1 MTGVPTLDAI
11 DLKILSALQEQGN
24 LTNLKL
30 ADMVGLSPS
39 PCLQRVNRLRKAGY
53 IRGVSAIL
61 SVEKIFPSIIVYV
74 KVNLLQQSI
83 REFNLFEKAV
93 KNIPEI
99 LECSL
104 MSGEFNYFLK
114 VITRDLDHFNELM
127 QSMMEM
133 GIGVKTFSIFVE
145 IRNVKRT
152 PVVPINSLV
161 PGK

>member
-1 MTGVPTLDAI
+1 
-11 DLKILSALQEQGN
+11 

-30 ADMVGLSPS
+30 AELVGLSPS
-39 PCLQRVNRLRKAGY
+39 PCLQRVNKLRKAGY
-53 IRGVSAIL
+53 IQGVSAIL
-61 SVEKIFPSIIVYV
+61 NTEKIFPSIVVYV
-74 KVNLLQQSI
+74 KVNLSQQTI

-114 VITRDLDHFNELM
+114 VITRDLDHFNQLM

-133 GIGVKTFSIFVE
+133 DIGVKMFSVFVQ

-152 PVVPINSLV
+152 PIIPIASLS
-161 PGK
+161 GK